1 MPFVSKM
8 GEKIMASICLG
19 GPVKGSCV
27 WALLVA
33 ALLAGSP
40 SLAESEAASFEPEPR
55 MMKPAT
61 VIDENGRVVM
71 VKSKLLNWMDEDLGE
86 FFESGL
92 PLRLSFK
99 AAIFEER
106 GFWFDAQLASAVVKK
121 QVSYDPVKKSYTVIV
136 LRGEEDIIK
145 EFVDEKEAM
154 QSLLSME
161 TEIPIHLFMEKYPRR
176 TYYAGVYCDVTAS
189 EVDFPLGHLLW
200 FLRTG
205 YTTDWFYSENIS
217 TQVLQSDGPGKS
229 RSSSAAG
236 KIPRTE
242 GGAE

>member
-1 MPFVSKM
+1 
-8 GEKIMASICLG
+8 
-19 GPVKGSCV
+19 
-27 WALLVA
+27 
-33 ALLAGSP
+33 
-40 SLAESEAASFEPEPR
+40 
-55 MMKPAT
+55 MMKPSA
-61 VIDENGRVVM
+61 VIDEHGRVVV

-92 PLRLSFK
+92 PLKLSFK

-106 GFWFDAQLASAVVKK
+106 DFWFDAQLASAVVKK
-121 QVSYDPVKKSYTVIV
+121 QVSYDPVKKSYSVIV
-136 LRGEEDIIK
+136 LQAEEDISR

-154 QSLLSME
+154 ESLLSVE
-161 TEIPIHLFMEKYPRR
+161 TEIPIHLFMEKHPTR

-205 YTTDWFYSENIS
+205 YTTDWFYSESIS
-217 TQVLQSDGPGKS
+217 TQALQSDGSDKS
-229 RSSSAAG
+229 RSSSVSG
-236 KIPRTE
+236 KIPGTE

>member
-1 MPFVSKM
+1 M
-8 GEKIMASICLG
+8 
-19 GPVKGSCV
+19 KGSWV

-33 ALLAGSP
+33 ALLAGSV
-40 SLAESEAASFEPEPR
+40 LAEPEPQAASFEPEPR
-55 MMKPAT
+55 MMKPAA
-61 VIDENGRVVM
+61 VINARDRVVV
-71 VKSKLLNWMDEDLGE
+71 VKSKLLNWMDDDLSE

-106 GFWFDAQLASAVVKK
+106 DFWFDAQLASAVVKK
-121 QVSYDPVKKSYTVIV
+121 QVSYDPVEKSYTVIV
-136 LRGEEDIIK
+136 LQAEEDTIK
-145 EFVDEKEAM
+145 EFVDKKEAM
-154 QSLLSME
+154 ASLLSME
-161 TEIPIHLFMEKYPRR
+161 TEIPIHLFMEKHPRR
-176 TYYAGVYCDVTAS
+176 TYYAGVYCDVTAK
-189 EVDFPLGHLLW
+189 EVDFPLGRLLW

-217 TQVLQSDGPGKS
+217 TQVLQSDGSGKS
-229 RSSSAAG
+229 RSSSVSG

>member
-1 MPFVSKM
+1 VR
-8 GEKIMASICLG
+8 
-19 GPVKGSCV
+19 GSWV
-27 WALLVA
+27 WGLLVA
-33 ALLAGSP
+33 ALLAGP
-40 SLAESEAASFEPEPR
+40 ALAEPEPQAASFEPEPR
-55 MMKPAT
+55 MMKPAA

-106 GFWFDAQLASAVVKK
+106 DFWFDAQLASTMVKK
-121 QVSYDPVKKSYTVIV
+121 QASYDPVKKSYMVIV

-145 EFVDEKEAM
+145 EFVDQKEAM
-154 QSLLSME
+154 ESLLSME
-161 TEIPIHLFMEKYPRR
+161 TEIPTHLFMEKYPRR

-217 TQVLQSDGPGKS
+217 TQVLQSDGSGKN
-229 RSSSAAG
+229 SSSNASG